1 MRIHPQD
8 EKETLKSRQITLT
21 LSDFEVDSICKEA
34 SSRGTTVEEILED
47 FVGNLVGGYH
57 YRGSDESRLASE
69 YLDRVIYSFD
79 DDETF
84 LQWLSNYGN
93 LEDVALSFEAIEK
106 ESGKSKISRDE
117 IEYQKQIIEEYLEEY
132 LFHIGEERANKTN
145 REEELQRVRDFIQS
159 RRSLRGQERK
169 K

>member
-1 MRIHPQD
+1 MRIHPQK
-8 EKETLKSRQITLT
+8 EKETLKSRQINLT
-21 LSDFEVDSICKEA
+21 LSDFEVDSLCREA

-57 YRGSDESRLASE
+57 YRGSDEGRLASE

-93 LEDVALSFEAIEK
+93 LEDVALSFEAIED
-106 ESGKSKISRDE
+106 ETGEDEDSQDE
-117 IEYQKQIIEEYLEEY
+117 IEYQNQKIEESFEEYLS
-132 LFHIGEERANKTN
+132 HIGEERANNTN
-145 REEELQRVRDFIQS
+145 REEELQRVKDFVQS
-159 RRSLRGQERK
+159 RRSLRGQERRK
-169 K
+169 